1 MARRTRGAV
10 GRAGLLV
17 LLGALLLGQGAGG
30 QTTSQ
35 KLQQLQQDLQQQ
47 RQLSAAQARELNRIR
62 TSIQNLSAQQKEALG
77 KLDTLAGQVADLE
90 NELAV
95 LNTRTALAE
104 RQLADTAS
112 QLGVTT
118 ARVERLKGDVRQIL
132 NLQYRSR
139 SNDYLGLLSQSRSLS
154 DLLIRLR
161 YANMAGQYN
170 TRIIQ
175 TLKDEV
181 ATLDAQRTQQAQ
193 QTQTLKDIGAQRNAA
208 LDRLKARRGEQGRL
222 LASLRD
228 SEQGQRALAAQRQA
242 DRALTA
248 RTIDGLITQVTAERQ
263 RIEAERQRRLE
274 EERKRREEE
283 ARRIRIAQE
292 RARQEA
298 IRLAAIRAEQER
310 IAREQAAQRAREA
323 AERARQLAQQQAEA
337 QARAQAAREA
347 QQRAAREQQ
356 QRAREQQ
363 QRAREQ
369 QLQREQAAL
378 QQRSEQVQ
386 AAQDRVVQELQPL
399 PAVSGPLGFP
409 LPGGQVSAAYG
420 SGGSPWVVL
429 AGADGSQAVAA
440 LDGNVLAVTYYA
452 SLGWVVLVD
461 HASAISAY
469 FGLAEPLV
477 SVGTRVSR
485 GTPLGTVG
493 GSQIIGPQRMAFQ
506 YRLDGAAVNPGF

>member
-1 MARRTRGAV
+1 MGRGARGV
-10 GRAGLLV
+10 GRAKLLV
-17 LLGALLLGQGAGG
+17 LTAALFLAGGALG

-35 KLQQLQQDLQQQ
+35 KLQQLQQELQQQ
-47 RQLSAAQARELNRIR
+47 RQLSAAQAAELSRIR
-62 TSIQNLSAQQKEALG
+62 RTIQNLSAQQQEALAR
-77 KLDTLAGQVADLE
+77 LDTLAGQVAGLE

-104 RQLADTAS
+104 RQLADTTS

-118 ARVERLKGDVRQIL
+118 ARVERLKGDVREIL

-170 TRIIQ
+170 TRIIGN
-175 TLKDEV
+175 LRAEV
-181 ATLDAQRTQQAQ
+181 TTLDAQRAQQAQ
-193 QTQTLKDIGAQRNAA
+193 QAQALKDIGARRNAA
-208 LDRLKARRGEQGRL
+208 LDRLRTRRAEQGRL
-222 LASLRD
+222 LASLRG

-242 DRALTA
+242 ERALTA
-248 RTIDGLITQVTAERQ
+248 RTIDGLITQVTAERV
-263 RIEAERQRRLE
+263 RLEAERQRRLE
-274 EERKRREEE
+274 EERKRREAE

-310 IAREQAAQRAREA
+310 VAREQAAQRAREA
-323 AERARQLAQQQAEA
+323 AERARQVARQQAEA

-363 QRAREQ
+363 
-369 QLQREQAAL
+369 LQREQAAL
-378 QQRSEQVQ
+378 QRRSQQVQ
-386 AAQDRVVQELQPL
+386 AAQERVEQELQPL
-399 PAVSGPLGFP
+399 PALSGPLGFP
-409 LPGGQVSAAYG
+409 LPGGQVSAPYG
-420 SGGSPWVVL
+420 AGGSPWVVL
-429 AGADGSQAVAA
+429 AGADGAQAVAA
-440 LDGNVLAVTYYA
+440 REGNVLAVTYYA

-461 HASAISAY
+461 HSSAISAY
-469 FGLAEPLV
+469 FGLNEPLV
-477 SVGTRVSR
+477 GVGTRVAR

>member
-1 MARRTRGAV
+1 M
-10 GRAGLLV
+10 V
-17 LLGALLLGQGAGG
+17 LLGPGAGG

-35 KLQQLQQDLQQQ
+35 KLQQLQQELQQQ
-47 RQLSAAQARELNRIR
+47 RQLSAAQAKELNRIR
-62 TSIQNLSAQQKEALG
+62 RSIQNLSAQQKEALAQ
-77 KLDTLAGQVADLE
+77 LDTLAEQVADLE

-112 QLGVTT
+112 QLGMTS
-118 ARVERLKGDVRQIL
+118 ARVERLKGDVREIL

-181 ATLDAQRTQQAQ
+181 ATLDAQRAQQAQ
-193 QTQTLKDIGAQRNAA
+193 QAQTLKDIGARRNAA

-323 AERARQLAQQQAEA
+323 AERARQLARQQAEA

-347 QQRAAREQQ
+347 QQQA
-356 QRAREQQ
+356 AREQQ

-378 QQRSEQVQ
+378 QQRSRQVQ

-399 PAVSGPLGFP
+399 PAVSGPLEFP

-429 AGADGSQAVAA
+429 AGTDGSHAVAA
-440 LDGNVLAVTYYA
+440 LEGNVLAVTYYA

-461 HASAISAY
+461 HSSAISAY
-469 FGLAEPLV
+469 FGLSEPLV
-477 SVGTRVSR
+477 SVGTRVAR

-506 YRLDGAAVNPGF
+506 YRLGGAAVNPGF

>member
-1 MARRTRGAV
+1 MGGAARAAAT
-10 GRAGLLV
+10 L
-17 LLGALLLGQGAGG
+17 LLGALLLGQGAGA

-35 KLQQLQQDLQQQ
+35 KLQQLQQELQQQ
-47 RQLSAAQARELNRIR
+47 KQLSAAQATELNRIR
-62 TSIQNLSAQQKEALG
+62 RSIQNLSAQQKQALAQ
-77 KLDTLAGQVADLE
+77 LDTLAGQVANLE

-104 RQLADTAS
+104 RQLADTTS

-118 ARVERLKGDVRQIL
+118 ARVERLKGDVREIL
-132 NLQYRSR
+132 NIQYRSR

-170 TRIIQ
+170 TRIIEN
-175 TLKDEV
+175 LREEV
-181 ATLDAQRTQQAQ
+181 AALDTQRSQQAQ

-208 LDRLKARRGEQGRL
+208 LGRLKARRGEQSRL

-228 SEQGQRALAAQRQA
+228 SEQGQRALATQRQA

-283 ARRIRIAQE
+283 ARRIRVAQE

-310 IAREQAAQRAREA
+310 VAREQAAQRAREA
-323 AERARQLAQQQAEA
+323 AERARQEAAQQAQA
-337 QARAQAAREA
+337 QARAQAARDARA
-347 QQRAAREQQ
+347 QAQ
-356 QRAREQQ
+356 REQQ

-369 QLQREQAAL
+369 QLRREQEAL
-378 QQRSEQVQ
+378 QQRGQQVQ
-386 AAQDRVVQELQPL
+386 AAQDRVEQELQPL
-399 PAVSGPLGFP
+399 PALSGPLGFP
-409 LPGGQVSAAYG
+409 LPGGQISAPYG

-429 AGADGSQAVAA
+429 AGSDGAQAVAA
-440 LDGNVLAVTYYA
+440 LEGNVLAVTYYA

-461 HASAISAY
+461 HSSAISAY

-477 SVGTRVSR
+477 SVGNRVSR
-485 GTPLGTVG
+485 GAPLGTVG

-506 YRLDGAAVNPGF
+506 YRLGGEAVNPRF

>member
-1 MARRTRGAV
+1 MARGV
-10 GRAGLLV
+10 GGVRRVGLLI
-17 LLGALLLGQGAGG
+17 LLSALLLGQGAGG

-35 KLQQLQQDLQQQ
+35 KLQQLQQELQQQ
-47 RQLSAAQARELNRIR
+47 KQLSAAQAGELNRIR
-62 TSIQNLSAQQKEALG
+62 RNIQNLNAQQKEALAR
-77 KLDTLAGQVADLE
+77 LDALAAQVSDLE

-104 RQLADTAS
+104 RQLADTRS

-118 ARVERLKGDVRQIL
+118 TRVERLKGDVREIL

-170 TRIIQ
+170 NRIIQ
-175 TLKDEV
+175 NLKGEV
-181 ATLDAQRTQQAQ
+181 ATLDEQQAQ
-193 QTQTLKDIGAQRNAA
+193 QARQAQTLKDIGAQRNAA
-208 LDRLKARRGEQGRL
+208 LGRLKSRRGEQNTL

-228 SEQGQRALAAQRQA
+228 SEQGARALAAQRQA
-242 DRALTA
+242 DRVLTA
-248 RTIDGLITQVTAERQ
+248 RTIDGLITQVTAEKV

-274 EERKRREEE
+274 EERKRREAE
-283 ARRIRIAQE
+283 ALRIRVAQE

-323 AERARQLAQQQAEA
+323 AERARQVAQAQARQQAAA

-347 QQRAAREQQ
+347 QQRAV
-356 QRAREQQ
+356 REQQ

-378 QQRSEQVQ
+378 QQRSQQVQ
-386 AAQDRVVQELQPL
+386 AAQERVAQELRPL
-399 PAVSGPLGFP
+399 PASNGPLGFP
-409 LPGGQVSAAYG
+409 LPGGQVSAPYG
-420 SGGSPWVVL
+420 TGGSPWVVL
-429 AGADGSQAVAA
+429 SASDGSQAVAA
-440 LDGNVLAVTYYA
+440 LEGNVLAVTYYA

-461 HASAISAY
+461 HSSAISAY
-469 FGLAEPLV
+469 FGLNEPLV
-477 SVGTRVSR
+477 SVGTRVSL

-506 YRLDGAAVNPGF
+506 YRLGGASVNPGF

>member
-1 MARRTRGAV
+1 MGGGA

-17 LLGALLLGQGAGG
+17 LLGAVLLGQGAGG

-35 KLQQLQQDLQQQ
+35 KLQQLQQELQQQ
-47 RQLSAAQARELNRIR
+47 RQLSAAQARELTRIR
-62 TSIQNLSAQQKEALG
+62 RSIQNLSAQQKEALAQ
-77 KLDTLAGQVADLE
+77 LDTLAGQVADLE

-104 RQLADTAS
+104 QQLADTTS

-118 ARVERLKGDVRQIL
+118 ARVERLKGDVREIL

-181 ATLDAQRTQQAQ
+181 ATLDAQRAQQAQ

-274 EERKRREEE
+274 AERKRREEE

-298 IRLAAIRAEQER
+298 IRLATIRAEQER

-323 AERARQLAQQQAEA
+323 AERARQQARQQAEA

-347 QQRAAREQQ
+347 QQQA
-356 QRAREQQ
+356 AREQQ

-378 QQRSEQVQ
+378 QQRQQQVQ
-386 AAQDRVVQELQPL
+386 AAQERVVQELQPL
-399 PAVSGPLGFP
+399 PVVSGPLEFP
-409 LPGGQVSAAYG
+409 LPGGQVSAPYG

-429 AGADGSQAVAA
+429 AGADGAQAVAA
-440 LDGNVLAVTYYA
+440 LEGNVLAVTYYA

-461 HASAISAY
+461 HSSAISAY
-469 FGLAEPLV
+469 FGLSEPLV

>member
-1 MARRTRGAV
+1 MGGAARAAAT
-10 GRAGLLV
+10 L
-17 LLGALLLGQGAGG
+17 LLGVLLLGQGAGA

-35 KLQQLQQDLQQQ
+35 KLQQLQQQLQQQ
-47 RQLSAAQARELNRIR
+47 KQLSAAQARELNRIR
-62 TSIQNLSAQQKEALG
+62 RSIQNLSAQQKQALAQ
-77 KLDTLAGQVADLE
+77 LDTLAGQVANLE

-104 RQLADTAS
+104 RQLADTTS
-112 QLGVTT
+112 QLEVTT
-118 ARVERLKGDVRQIL
+118 ARVERLKGDVREIL
-132 NLQYRSR
+132 NIQYRSR

-170 TRIIQ
+170 TRIIEN
-175 TLKDEV
+175 LREEV
-181 ATLDAQRTQQAQ
+181 AALDTQRSQQAQ

-208 LDRLKARRGEQGRL
+208 LGRLKARRGEQNRL

-228 SEQGQRALAAQRQA
+228 SEQGQRALATQRQA

-283 ARRIRIAQE
+283 ARRIRVAQE

-310 IAREQAAQRAREA
+310 VAREQAAQRARQQA
-323 AERARQLAQQQAEA
+323 AQQAQA
-337 QARAQAAREA
+337 QARAQAARDARA
-347 QQRAAREQQ
+347 QAQ
-356 QRAREQQ
+356 REQQ

-369 QLQREQAAL
+369 QLRREQEAL
-378 QQRSEQVQ
+378 QQRGQQVQ
-386 AAQDRVVQELQPL
+386 AAQDRVEQELQPL
-399 PAVSGPLGFP
+399 PALSGPLGFP
-409 LPGGQVSAAYG
+409 LPGGQISAPYG

-429 AGADGSQAVAA
+429 AGSDGAQAVAA
-440 LDGNVLAVTYYA
+440 LEGNVLAVTYYA

-461 HASAISAY
+461 HSSAISAY

-477 SVGTRVSR
+477 SVGNRVSR
-485 GTPLGTVG
+485 GAPLGTVG

-506 YRLDGAAVNPGF
+506 YRLGGEAVNPRF